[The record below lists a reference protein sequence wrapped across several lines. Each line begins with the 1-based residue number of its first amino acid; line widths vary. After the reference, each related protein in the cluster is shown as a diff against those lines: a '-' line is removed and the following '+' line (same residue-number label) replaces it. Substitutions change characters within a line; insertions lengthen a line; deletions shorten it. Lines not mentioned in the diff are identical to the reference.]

1 MLLPLLMNLRMFHP
15 KWTHGKEDVRKAK
28 QSYAKATRKKR
39 KEYAEELARI
49 WSPEQ
54 QYPQVVRKIEAM
66 NEAEIN
72 AEIAFL
78 MRKKILN
85 DEDEAML
92 VIMIAANV

>member
-15 KWTHGKEDVRKAK
+15 KWTHGEEDTQKAK

-39 KEYAEELARI
+39 KDEAEELAKI
-49 WSPEQ
+49 WTPEQ
-54 QYPQVVRKIEAM
+54 QYPQLVRQIESMSA
-66 NEAEIN
+66 AEIN
-72 AEIAFL
+72 AEIAML

-92 VIMIAANV
+92 IIMIAANV